1 MPAQPKETLEKI
13 LASLGFQTTV
23 EEHKL
28 EEGVL
33 LDVKTDDAGR
43 LIGRQGQTLSDL
55 QYITNRLLFQQD
67 ATAPKIM
74 VDVGGYRA
82 QAREALVKKAKDAA
96 EKVRRWGDTVE
107 LEPMTAF
114 DRRVVHQALKDDPD
128 VKPTVLRVTARTKKP
143 SCSGQDTDN
152 SLVAVTPRRRK
163 VNAPP
168 SAHFIGR
175 PRLEFFQRA
184 ARAPPLPP
192 ATGRRSHRPADF
204 GFRVSISPLFK
215 KRART
220 HCPRPRSFWDSCNSS
235 LRLLL
240 VNDVQLIN
248 RRNSAA
254 GLGCGAEVVV
264 FVIELEA
271 IVDGV
276 GSQRHR
282 HEAFPTILH
291 QRHGMQRLRFAV
303 GDDVR
308 LNGFPTQRLLL
319 GIKSDFNR
327 VKVVCIARL
336 LQRRQA
342 REHPGATGQQQHR

>member
-67 ATAPKIM
+67 ATAPKVM

-128 VKPTVLRVTARTKKP
+128 VETHSAEVDGTDKKVI
-143 SCSGQDTDN
+143 
-152 SLVAVTPRRRK
+152 LL
-163 VNAPP
+163 
-168 SAHFIGR
+168 R
-175 PRLEFFQRA
+175 PR
-184 ARAPPLPP
+184 
-192 ATGRRSHRPADF
+192 H
-204 GFRVSISPLFK
+204 
-215 KRART
+215 
-220 HCPRPRSFWDSCNSS
+220 
-235 LRLLL
+235 
-240 VNDVQLIN
+240 
-248 RRNSAA
+248 
-254 GLGCGAEVVV
+254 
-264 FVIELEA
+264 
-271 IVDGV
+271 
-276 GSQRHR
+276 
-282 HEAFPTILH
+282 
-291 QRHGMQRLRFAV
+291 
-303 GDDVR
+303 
-308 LNGFPTQRLLL
+308 
-319 GIKSDFNR
+319 
-327 VKVVCIARL
+327 
-336 LQRRQA
+336 
-342 REHPGATGQQQHR
+342 